1 MKKAIL
7 LILALAMLC
16 TAACAC
22 TDGGNV
28 NDNHGGVVTDN
39 AHDSDIGGDI
49 KDAADDV
56 GDAVKD
62 GADDVGDA
70 VKDGADDVTHPDASP
85 VQPQATAIP
94 GTQVITPRKTAPN
107 GAVFLDFQC
116 RMLYQRISAV

>member
-16 TAACAC
+16 TAVCAC

-28 NDNHGGVVTDN
+28 NDNHGGVVTDPP
-39 AHDSDIGGDI
+39 HDSDIGDDI

-70 VKDGADDVTHPDASP
+70 VKDSAKNTARPDTSP
-85 VQPQATAIP
+85 AQPQATAIP
-94 GTQVITPRKTAPN
+94 GTQVITP
-107 GAVFLDFQC
+107 
-116 RMLYQRISAV
+116 

>member
-1 MKKAIL
+1 MMKKAIL

-16 TAACAC
+16 TAVCAC

-28 NDNHGGVVTDN
+28 NDNHGGVVTDTP
-39 AHDSDIGGDI
+39 HDSDIGDDI

-70 VKDGADDVTHPDASP
+70 VKDSAENTARPDTSP
-85 VQPQATAIP
+85 AQPQATAIP
-94 GTQVITPRKTAPN
+94 GTQVITP
-107 GAVFLDFQC
+107 
-116 RMLYQRISAV
+116 

>member
-16 TAACAC
+16 TAVCAC

-39 AHDSDIGGDI
+39 PHDSDIGDAVKDGADDVGDAV
-49 KDAADDV
+49 KDSADDV

-70 VKDGADDVTHPDASP
+70 VKDSAENTARPDTSP
-85 VQPQATAIP
+85 AQPQATAIP
-94 GTQVITPRKTAPN
+94 GTQVITP
-107 GAVFLDFQC
+107 
-116 RMLYQRISAV
+116 

>member
-16 TAACAC
+16 TAVCAC

-28 NDNHGGVVTDN
+28 NDNHGGVVTDTP
-39 AHDSDIGGDI
+39 HDSDIGDDI

-62 GADDVGDA
+62 GANDVGDA
-70 VKDGADDVTHPDASP
+70 VKDSAKNTARPDTSP
-85 VQPQATAIP
+85 AQPQATAIP
-94 GTQVITPRKTAPN
+94 GTQVITP
-107 GAVFLDFQC
+107 
-116 RMLYQRISAV
+116 

>member
-16 TAACAC
+16 TAVCAC

-28 NDNHGGVVTDN
+28 NDNHGGVVTDTP
-39 AHDSDIGGDI
+39 HDSDIGDDI

-56 GDAVKD
+56 GDSVKD

-70 VKDGADDVTHPDASP
+70 VKDSAENTARPDTSP
-85 VQPQATAIP
+85 AQPQATAIP
-94 GTQVITPRKTAPN
+94 GTQVITP
-107 GAVFLDFQC
+107 
-116 RMLYQRISAV
+116 

>member
-16 TAACAC
+16 TAAVAC

-28 NDNHGGVVTDN
+28 NDNRGGVVTDN
-39 AHDSDIGGDI
+39 AHDSDIGDDI

-62 GADDVGDA
+62 GADDI
-70 VKDGADDVTHPDASP
+70 THPGATP
-85 VQPQATAIP
+85 LQPEGTPAPA
-94 GTQVITPRKTAPN
+94 TQVVTP
-107 GAVFLDFQC
+107 
-116 RMLYQRISAV
+116 

>member
-16 TAACAC
+16 TAVCAC

-28 NDNHGGVVTDN
+28 NDNHGGVVTDTP
-39 AHDSDIGGDI
+39 HDSDIGDDI

-62 GADDVGDA
+62 GADDVGDG
-70 VKDGADDVTHPDASP
+70 VKDSAKNTARPDTSP
-85 VQPQATAIP
+85 AQPQATAIP
-94 GTQVITPRKTAPN
+94 GTQVITP
-107 GAVFLDFQC
+107 
-116 RMLYQRISAV
+116 

>member
-16 TAACAC
+16 TAVCAC

-28 NDNHGGVVTDN
+28 NDNHGGVVTGTP
-39 AHDSDIGGDI
+39 HDSDIGDDI

-70 VKDGADDVTHPDASP
+70 VKDSAENTARPDTSP
-85 VQPQATAIP
+85 AQPQATAIP
-94 GTQVITPRKTAPN
+94 GTQVITP
-107 GAVFLDFQC
+107 
-116 RMLYQRISAV
+116 

>member
-16 TAACAC
+16 TAVCAC

-28 NDNHGGVVTDN
+28 NENHGGVVTDTP
-39 AHDSDIGGDI
+39 HDSDIGDDI

-70 VKDGADDVTHPDASP
+70 VKDSTENTARPDTSP
-85 VQPQATAIP
+85 AQPQATAIP
-94 GTQVITPRKTAPN
+94 GTQVITP
-107 GAVFLDFQC
+107 
-116 RMLYQRISAV
+116 

>member
-7 LILALAMLC
+7 LILAFAMLC
-16 TAACAC
+16 TAAVAC

-28 NDNHGGVVTDN
+28 NDNRGGVVTDN
-39 AHDSDIGGDI
+39 AHDSDIGDDI

-70 VKDGADDVTHPDASP
+70 VKDGAENTARPDASP
-85 VQPQATAIP
+85 APPQATAIP
-94 GTQVITPRKTAPN
+94 GTQVITP
-107 GAVFLDFQC
+107 
-116 RMLYQRISAV
+116 

>member
-16 TAACAC
+16 TAAVAC

-28 NDNHGGVVTDN
+28 NDNRGGVVTDD
-39 AHDSDIGGDI
+39 AHDSDIGDDI

-62 GADDVGDA
+62 GADDI
-70 VKDGADDVTHPDASP
+70 THPGATP
-85 VQPQATAIP
+85 LQPEGTPAPA
-94 GTQVITPRKTAPN
+94 TQVITP
-107 GAVFLDFQC
+107 
-116 RMLYQRISAV
+116 

>member
-16 TAACAC
+16 TAVCAC

-28 NDNHGGVVTDN
+28 NDNHGGVVADN
-39 AHDSDIGGDI
+39 PHDSDIGDDI

-70 VKDGADDVTHPDASP
+70 VKDSAENTARPDTSP
-85 VQPQATAIP
+85 AQPQATAIP
-94 GTQVITPRKTAPN
+94 GTQVITP
-107 GAVFLDFQC
+107 
-116 RMLYQRISAV
+116 

>member
-49 KDAADDV
+49 GDDI
-56 GDAVKD
+56 KD

-70 VKDGADDVTHPDASP
+70 VKDGADDFGR
-85 VQPQATAIP
+85 I
-94 GTQVITPRKTAPN
+94 
-107 GAVFLDFQC
+107 C
-116 RMLYQRISAV
+116 RTGSAVSHIQK

>member
-16 TAACAC
+16 TAVCAC

-28 NDNHGGVVTDN
+28 NDNHGGVVTDIP
-39 AHDSDIGGDI
+39 HDSDIGDDI

-70 VKDGADDVTHPDASP
+70 VKDSAKNTARPDTSP
-85 VQPQATAIP
+85 AQPQATAIP
-94 GTQVITPRKTAPN
+94 GTQVITP
-107 GAVFLDFQC
+107 
-116 RMLYQRISAV
+116 

>member
-39 AHDSDIGGDI
+39 AHDSDIGDDIGDDI
-49 KDAADDV
+49 KDGADDV

-70 VKDGADDVTHPDASP
+70 VKDGADDVTRPDASP

-94 GTQVITPRKTAPN
+94 GTQVITP
-107 GAVFLDFQC
+107 
-116 RMLYQRISAV
+116 

>member
-16 TAACAC
+16 TAVCAC

-28 NDNHGGVVTDN
+28 NDNHGGVVTDKP
-39 AHDSDIGGDI
+39 HDSDIGDDI

-70 VKDGADDVTHPDASP
+70 VKDGADDVGDAVKDGADDVGDAVKDSTENTARPDTSP
-85 VQPQATAIP
+85 AQPQATAIP
-94 GTQVITPRKTAPN
+94 GTQVITP
-107 GAVFLDFQC
+107 
-116 RMLYQRISAV
+116 

>member
-16 TAACAC
+16 TAVCAC

-28 NDNHGGVVTDN
+28 NENHGGVVTDTP
-39 AHDSDIGGDI
+39 HDSDIGDDI

-62 GADDVGDA
+62 STKNTAR
-70 VKDGADDVTHPDASP
+70 PDTSP
-85 VQPQATAIP
+85 AQPQATAIP
-94 GTQVITPRKTAPN
+94 GTQVITP
-107 GAVFLDFQC
+107 
-116 RMLYQRISAV
+116 

>member
-16 TAACAC
+16 TAAVAC

-28 NDNHGGVVTDN
+28 NDNRGGVVTDN
-39 AHDSDIGGDI
+39 AHDSDIGDDI

-70 VKDGADDVTHPDASP
+70 VKDSTENTTRPDASP
-85 VQPQATAIP
+85 APPQATAIP
-94 GTQVITPRKTAPN
+94 GTQVITP
-107 GAVFLDFQC
+107 
-116 RMLYQRISAV
+116 

>member
-16 TAACAC
+16 TAAVAC

-28 NDNHGGVVTDN
+28 NDNRGGVVTDN
-39 AHDSDIGGDI
+39 AHDSDIGDDI

-70 VKDGADDVTHPDASP
+70 VKDGAKNTARPDTSP
-85 VQPQATAIP
+85 AQPKATTIP
-94 GTQVITPRKTAPN
+94 GTQVITP
-107 GAVFLDFQC
+107 
-116 RMLYQRISAV
+116 

>member
-7 LILALAMLC
+7 LILALAILC
-16 TAACAC
+16 TAVCAC

-28 NDNHGGVVTDN
+28 NDNHGGVVTDTP
-39 AHDSDIGGDI
+39 HDSDIGDDI

-70 VKDGADDVTHPDASP
+70 VKDSAKNTARPDTSP
-85 VQPQATAIP
+85 AQPQATAIP
-94 GTQVITPRKTAPN
+94 GTQVITP
-107 GAVFLDFQC
+107 
-116 RMLYQRISAV
+116 

>member
-16 TAACAC
+16 TAVCAC

-28 NDNHGGVVTDN
+28 NDNHGGVVTDTP
-39 AHDSDIGGDI
+39 HDSDIGDDI

-70 VKDGADDVTHPDASP
+70 VKDGADDVGDAIKDGADDVGNAVKDSAESTARPDTSP
-85 VQPQATAIP
+85 AQPQATAIP
-94 GTQVITPRKTAPN
+94 GTQVITP
-107 GAVFLDFQC
+107 
-116 RMLYQRISAV
+116 